1 MGIGPEQIR
10 PLYEAALREYLGK
23 GTDQNA
29 MLDAAPDADK
39 ASLQETAPK
48 PKEQIISELV
58 PKIQMQGMT
67 PARAIIAAQEMYAK
81 AEKHFGDSAE
91 VVLEAYQP
99 GQDPG
104 KFLDGFQNA
113 YIAGKLGNKAALE
126 NSTATAYLTQEQ
138 RMAAYEMGA
147 GVKNTRPVEYREKRD
162 IITKDKGKTL
172 SPDVQ
177 INIPKEKFTAYA
189 LDPQKSPDK
198 AKAFKLA
205 LGYDLSNY
213 EALIENILENIDVS
227 KFVEK
232 GDRGHGMRYEYILE
246 LRGVN
251 GKKANVLT
259 AWISDGEG
267 IRLVTVYVTNKDV
280 RK

>member
-1 MGIGPEQIR
+1 M
-10 PLYEAALREYLGK
+10 
-23 GTDQNA
+23 
-29 MLDAAPDADK
+29 
-39 ASLQETAPK
+39 
-48 PKEQIISELV
+48 
-58 PKIQMQGMT
+58 PKIHKPGIT
-67 PARAIIAAQEMYAK
+67 PARATIEAQRLYTE
-81 AEKHFGDSAE
+81 AEKIFGADTDI
-91 VVLEAYQP
+91 VLEMLQP
-99 GQDPG
+99 DQYPR
-104 KFLDGFQNA
+104 KFLDGFRNA
-113 YIAGKLGNKAALE
+113 YLSGKLGDKAALE
-126 NSTATAYLTQEQ
+126 NSTAAAYLTEEQ

-147 GVKNTRPVEYREKRD
+147 GGKNTRPVEYREKRD

-198 AKAFKLA
+198 ARAFKLA

-232 GDRGHGMRYEYILE
+232 GDRGHGVRYEYILE

>member
-1 MGIGPEQIR
+1 MGAFLLPDTWTNNPDGLWTENVDMQ
-10 PLYEAALREYLGK
+10 
-23 GTDQNA
+23 TDV
-29 MLDAAPDADK
+29 DA
-39 ASLQETAPK
+39 ETV
-48 PKEQIISELV
+48 S
-58 PKIQMQGMT
+58 
-67 PARAIIAAQEMYAK
+67 
-81 AEKHFGDSAE
+81 
-91 VVLEAYQP
+91 
-99 GQDPG
+99 
-104 KFLDGFQNA
+104 
-113 YIAGKLGNKAALE
+113 
-126 NSTATAYLTQEQ
+126 
-138 RMAAYEMGA
+138 YEMGA
-147 GVKNTRPVEYREKRD
+147 GGKNTRPVEYREKRD

-198 AKAFKLA
+198 ARAFKLA

-259 AWISDGEG
+259 AWISDGEE